1 MQIRT
6 MISME
11 PELLE
16 ALKSRARAERVSL
29 AELIRRLAKRYLA
42 EPHPLPPIPP
52 GAYDRIVG
60 LGSSGE
66 HDVSVHHDTYLA
78 DAVRRDHAR

>member
-1 MQIRT
+1 MDT
-6 MISME
+6 
-11 PELLE
+11 ELLE

-42 EPHPLPPIPP
+42 EPHPPPPIPP
-52 GAYDRIVG
+52 ETYDRIVG

-66 HDVSVHHDTYLA
+66 RDVSVRHDTFLA
-78 DAVRRDHAR
+78 EAVRRDHAR